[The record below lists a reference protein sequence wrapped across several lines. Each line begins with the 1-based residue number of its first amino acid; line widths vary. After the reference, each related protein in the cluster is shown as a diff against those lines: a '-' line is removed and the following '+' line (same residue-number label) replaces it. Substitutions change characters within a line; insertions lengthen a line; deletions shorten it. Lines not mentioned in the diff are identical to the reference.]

1 VIYYGGPWR
10 LSSPLTLRSNINI
23 SFPFQNPIIMS
34 YINADK
40 RCREKIFQISQEK
53 NLSCRLC
60 KERMQFETP
69 EDVAYT
75 NADSIGRQVVY
86 IPCAWCQGNTRKDC
100 DITMCCRCV
109 RLNKKKRKF
118 VCGCPPYD
126 TEGVITGIASEPS
139 QQASGL
145 ESSHTKQS
153 SGDGNN
159 DGGYL
164 SDGNDN
170 FFMGGG
176 DHFNGN
182 AVDGGDPN
190 PMTTMIRW
198 AQTKMLQILQI
209 ATMLLTTQCLIL
221 TNFY

>member
-1 VIYYGGPWR
+1 
-10 LSSPLTLRSNINI
+10 
-23 SFPFQNPIIMS
+23 M
-34 YINADK
+34 
-40 RCREKIFQISQEK
+40 
-53 NLSCRLC
+53 
-60 KERMQFETP
+60 
-69 EDVAYT
+69 
-75 NADSIGRQVVY
+75 
-86 IPCAWCQGNTRKDC
+86 
-100 DITMCCRCV
+100 
-109 RLNKKKRKF
+109 
-118 VCGCPPYD
+118 CGCPPYD
-126 TEGVITGIASEPS
+126 TEDVVTGIASEPS

-221 TNFY
+221 TIFLLNAMGFPKA